1 MTTSRCPVCGNTVD
15 DRLRSLHAETERSRI
30 ARIQRQH
37 PEWVAQDGA
46 CPRCVEA
53 YRVRRGGSVGG
64 AAGERSGEGE

>member
-15 DRLRSLHAETERSRI
+15 DRLRSLHAETERGRI

-46 CPRCVEA
+46 CPRCVED
-53 YRVRRGGSVGG
+53 YRVRRGSSVGG